1 MKKFNLIILFLA
13 FIMTSCIGKQDNS
26 TSKEDKATSEE
37 IVKTDIDIQ
46 AIKERLCTDFP
57 KDLVLGYNPGTS
69 HIEIETIDNGSGG
82 ILHCNVKLFYGD
94 KEYEYWEGQV
104 AAGINKMADPFWQYS
119 PERNASLYH
128 KIEGHGDK
136 AVYITN
142 MYQLQILKEGVLYY
156 IVPPYHGN
164 TTHSGKENKAIAL
177 EIAEHYN
184 L

>member
-1 MKKFNLIILFLA
+1 MKKLNLITIFLA
-13 FIMTSCIGKQDNS
+13 FIITSCIGEKDNS
-26 TSKEDKATSEE
+26 TIREAKSTTVEM
-37 IVKTDIDIQ
+37 VKVDIDIQ
-46 AIKERLCTDFP
+46 AIKERLCTNFP

-94 KEYEYWEGQV
+94 KEYEYWKGQV
-104 AAGINKMADPFWQYS
+104 AASINKMADPFWQYS

-128 KIEGHGDK
+128 KIDKYGDK

-177 EIAEHYN
+177 EIAEHYK